1 MHDVKRMPACSEA
14 APIDQSG
21 QIAGHAPV
29 LESSASPCA
38 ARRRVSRSMLSGGR
52 DVKLLII
59 STSRHTC
66 IKSGLDWFKPKRDFK
81 TPAGGMRTG
90 EQRFPTWLRT
100 DSASPEVETSVLPPP
115 GGVSASAS
123 LRLWPFLSP
132 VSDPLL
138 ISQRNP
144 ARAGQTTCSTG
155 HLGIQT

>member
-1 MHDVKRMPACSEA
+1 
-14 APIDQSG
+14 
-21 QIAGHAPV
+21 
-29 LESSASPCA
+29 
-38 ARRRVSRSMLSGGR
+38 
-52 DVKLLII
+52 
-59 STSRHTC
+59 
-66 IKSGLDWFKPKRDFK
+66 
-81 TPAGGMRTG
+81 MRTG

-155 HLGIQT
+155 HLGIQIQARLLFVTKIQSLAKASQACCT